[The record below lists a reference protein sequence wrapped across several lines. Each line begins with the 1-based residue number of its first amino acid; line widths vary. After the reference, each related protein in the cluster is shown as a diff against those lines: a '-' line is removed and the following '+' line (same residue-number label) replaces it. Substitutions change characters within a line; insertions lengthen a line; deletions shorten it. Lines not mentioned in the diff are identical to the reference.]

1 MSEPRWIYP
10 FAEGSAEMREL
21 LGNKGT
27 NLAEI
32 TRVLG
37 PERVPGGFTIT
48 TAACVAYMRG
58 DEGGST
64 RTASTT

>member
-21 LGNKGT
+21 LGNKGA
-27 NLAEI
+27 NLAEM

-37 PERVPGGFTIT
+37 TERVPGGFTIT
-48 TAACVAYMRG
+48 NAACEEYMRTG
-58 DEGGST
+58 EYPDGI
-64 RTASTT
+64 